1 MVELQTVSLKK
12 KSKKVKSGQHPKRVN
27 KRSPASE
34 SNLASDGETSHKLTH
49 QQELAAI
56 AKNDPEFFKFLQ
68 QQDADLLH
76 FNESDVDSISAGE
89 NGDVSVTAMESDAD
103 ESATN
108 ETSKVSVD
116 DDGRRIVDQPSVDAL
131 REAFV
136 SSEKTPSWAV
146 RAAVKAFMA
155 CVARVGANIDSP
167 NLVIND
173 DKVFEDVIRLCFRH
187 LGASLYE
194 VLGPTIKWTAKE
206 EPGDREEFSSAVE
219 GTCIDRYKRWRK
231 WNAVAKQYL
240 HALLLFLNE
249 VQNADVV
256 VCTLRAAAEVAELY
270 VHFSRLSRSLIKA
283 VVRIWGRKT
292 LDCRLASM
300 LVLCKVVRVSKHFYP
315 TVLKSCYLEY
325 VSNVR
330 EVTPET
336 WSLITFMQKAFAE
349 IVHIY
354 PAVAFPYAFVYVR
367 QLAIHLRNAM
377 IAKRKELIQTI
388 YNWQFMQCIYIWA
401 EVIVR
406 AYSIQHEETKAITE
420 LVYPLCQVIIA
431 TMRLYPSM
439 KYVPLRLHCI
449 KALLLLQVNC
459 NVYIPTLSL
468 AVQQLDDVGLTLK
481 KKPSKGKGT
490 MKNVHV
496 NCLLKASSSQL
507 EDAGFRQM
515 LVEEL
520 FMVHLE
526 AVYVLRSSCAFADI
540 VRPFDGQIKRFLKS
554 CMNADYVRL
563 FKSLSSKISEH
574 AKWVDAIVAAREVH
588 LNDQF
593 NLGSLEASLAS
604 SESPFAK
611 FYQSWQACKVQKE
624 STAQM
629 FASKVTSKK
638 EDSAK
643 EDANGRK
650 VARKWQEARTE
661 LPAEVQGNGNARD
674 IHAGSGTTPKTT
686 RKRKKLKAA
695 NKKVHNELTLEG
707 DQNGTDDLVDFVMS
721 DSE

>member
-1 MVELQTVSLKK
+1 MVELRTMSLKK
-12 KSKKVKSGQHPKRVN
+12 KSKKVRSGQHPKRIN
-27 KRSPASE
+27 KGSPASK
-34 SNLASDGETSHKLTH
+34 SGLTSDVGETSHKLTH

-68 QQDADLLH
+68 EQDADLLR
-76 FNESDVDSISAGE
+76 FNESDVDSISAQE
-89 NGDVSVTAMESDAD
+89 NDEVSAMAMESDAD

-108 ETSKVSVD
+108 ETSKVIVD
-116 DDGRRIVDQPSVDAL
+116 NDGRRIVDQPSVDAL
-131 REAFV
+131 REAFI

-155 CVARVGANIDSP
+155 CVARVGASIDPP
-167 NLVIND
+167 NFVIND
-173 DKVFEDVIRLCFRH
+173 DTVFEDVIRLCFRY
-187 LGASLYE
+187 LGTSLYE
-194 VLGPTIKWTAKE
+194 VLGPAIKSTAKKEPCNGE
-206 EPGDREEFSSAVE
+206 EVLNAAE
-219 GTCIDRYKRWRK
+219 GTGIDRYKRWRK
-231 WNAVAKQYL
+231 WNAVTKQYL

-270 VHFSRLSRSLIKA
+270 VHFNRLSKSLIKA
-283 VVRIWGRKT
+283 AVRIWGRKT

-300 LVLCKVVRVSKHFYP
+300 LVLCKVVRVNKHFYP

-401 EVIVR
+401 EVIVK
-406 AYSIQHEETKAITE
+406 AYSIQDEETRAIIE
-420 LVYPLCQVIIA
+420 LVYPLCQVIVA

-468 AVQQLDDVGLTLK
+468 AVQQLDDVRLTLK

-490 MKNVHV
+490 MKNINV
-496 NCLLKASSSQL
+496 NCLLRASSSQL
-507 EDAGFRQM
+507 EDAGFRQV

-540 VRPFDGQIKRFLKS
+540 VRPFDGQIKCFLKS

-563 FKSLSSKISEH
+563 FKSLSSKINEH

-588 LNDQF
+588 LNDQL
-593 NLGSLEASLAS
+593 NLGSLEADLAS
-604 SESPFAK
+604 SDSPFAK

-624 STAQM
+624 STAQV
-629 FASKVTSKK
+629 FASKVISKK
-638 EDSAK
+638 KDSA
-643 EDANGRK
+643 EEGANGRK
-650 VARKWQEARTE
+650 AARKWQEARTE
-661 LPAEVQGNGNARD
+661 VAAEVQDDGNAQD
-674 IHAGSGTTPKTT
+674 IQACSGKPKMT
-686 RKRKKLKAA
+686 RRKKKLTAA
-695 NKKVHNELTLEG
+695 NKKVHNEPMLEE

>member
-1 MVELQTVSLKK
+1 MVELRTMSLKK
-12 KSKKVKSGQHPKRVN
+12 KSKKVRSGQHPKRIN
-27 KRSPASE
+27 KGSPASK
-34 SNLASDGETSHKLTH
+34 SGLTSDVGETSHKLTH

-68 QQDADLLH
+68 EQDADLLR
-76 FNESDVDSISAGE
+76 FNESDVDSISAQE
-89 NGDVSVTAMESDAD
+89 NDEVSAMAMESDAD

-108 ETSKVSVD
+108 ETSKVIVD
-116 DDGRRIVDQPSVDAL
+116 NDGRRIVDQPSVDAL
-131 REAFV
+131 REAFI

-155 CVARVGANIDSP
+155 CVARVGASIDPP
-167 NLVIND
+167 NFVIND
-173 DKVFEDVIRLCFRH
+173 DTVFEDVIRLCFRY
-187 LGASLYE
+187 LGTSLYE
-194 VLGPTIKWTAKE
+194 VLGPAIKSTAKKEPCNGE
-206 EPGDREEFSSAVE
+206 EVLNAAE
-219 GTCIDRYKRWRK
+219 GTGIDRYKRWRK
-231 WNAVAKQYL
+231 WNAVTKQYL

-270 VHFSRLSRSLIKA
+270 VHFNRLSKSLIKA
-283 VVRIWGRKT
+283 AVRIWGRKT

-300 LVLCKVVRVSKHFYP
+300 LVLCKVVRVNKHFYP

-401 EVIVR
+401 EVIVK
-406 AYSIQHEETKAITE
+406 AYSIQDEETRAIIE
-420 LVYPLCQVIIA
+420 LVYPLCQVIVA

-468 AVQQLDDVGLTLK
+468 AVQQLDDVRLTLK

-490 MKNVHV
+490 MKNINV
-496 NCLLKASSSQL
+496 NCLL
-507 EDAGFRQM
+507 R
-515 LVEEL
+515 
-520 FMVHLE
+520 
-526 AVYVLRSSCAFADI
+526 
-540 VRPFDGQIKRFLKS
+540 IKCFLKS

-563 FKSLSSKISEH
+563 FKSLSSKINEH

-588 LNDQF
+588 LNDQL
-593 NLGSLEASLAS
+593 NLGSLEADLAS
-604 SESPFAK
+604 SDSPFAK

-624 STAQM
+624 STAQV
-629 FASKVTSKK
+629 FASKVISKK
-638 EDSAK
+638 KDSA
-643 EDANGRK
+643 EEGANGRK
-650 VARKWQEARTE
+650 AARKWQEARTE
-661 LPAEVQGNGNARD
+661 VAAEVQDDGNAQD
-674 IHAGSGTTPKTT
+674 IQACSGKPKMT
-686 RKRKKLKAA
+686 RRKKKLTAA
-695 NKKVHNELTLEG
+695 NKKVHNEPMLEE